1 MSESKTDP
9 GADPGRFL
17 LRPARSE
24 DLPALERFAA
34 ASAFGI
40 TTLPPDRALLAE
52 RLRRSASAFQSGDA
66 ASGEEIYLFVV
77 EDLARGEPVGT
88 SGIAASAGFRE
99 RFYSYRS
106 EYVVHASPALGA
118 SNRTHTLHLCH
129 DLTGVTLLTSFYIE
143 PAYEHTL
150 APQLLSRARLLYIA
164 QFAERFSDR
173 IAAESPGLADD
184 SGRCPFWDA
193 VGRRFFDMDYPAVE
207 RLAVGRSKS
216 FIAEL
221 MPHSP
226 IYVPLLPEEAQ
237 WAIGQLHP
245 VGELPFSIL
254 VDEGFDP
261 DTYVDIFDGGPTTH
275 ARVALLKTVAAS
287 REARVADT
295 GAAAAAPSAQRGW
308 QLASNTRRDE
318 FRAVLLPASSG
329 GERGLSVTPEAA
341 IALGVY
347 AGDTLR
353 VAPLESA
360 GGGGGE
366 GPGAGGDDTGNAS
379 HDGGRHE

>member
-1 MSESKTDP
+1 MSESRNGPDP
-9 GADPGRFL
+9 HRFL

-34 ASAFGI
+34 ASAYGI

-52 RLRRSASAFQSGDA
+52 RLRRSASAFKSSDE

-77 EDLARGEPVGT
+77 EDLALGEPVGT
-88 SGIAASAGFRE
+88 SGIAASAGFAE

-106 EYVVHASPALGA
+106 EYVVHSSPTLGA

-129 DLTGVTLLTSFYIE
+129 DLTGVTLLTSFYID

-150 APQLLSRARLLYIA
+150 APQLLSRGRLLFIA

-226 IYVPLLPEEAQ
+226 VYVPLLPEEAQ

-261 DTYVDIFDGGPTTH
+261 DTYVDIFDGGPTGH
-275 ARVALLKTVAAS
+275 ARVALLRTIAAS
-287 REARVADT
+287 RELRVDDT
-295 GAAAAAPSAQRGW
+295 SAAVVEPAAKHRW
-308 QLASNTRRDE
+308 QLAANTRRDA
-318 FRAVLLPASSG
+318 FRAMLLAAGSP
-329 GERGLSVTPEAA
+329 ERRHSLTAEAA

-347 AGDTLR
+347 TGDTLR
-353 VAPLESA
+353 VAPLELE
-360 GGGGGE
+360 GE
-366 GPGAGGDDTGNAS
+366 GSSGSNGS
-379 HDGGRHE
+379 HDGARHE

>member
-1 MSESKTDP
+1 MTAPDTAQPS
-9 GADPGRFL
+9 FL
-17 LRPARSE
+17 LRPARPE
-24 DLPALERFAA
+24 DLPALEHFAA

-52 RLRRSASAFQSGDA
+52 RLRRSAAAFAGADA
-66 ASGEEIYLFVV
+66 ASGEEIYLFVI
-77 EDLARGEPVGT
+77 EDLVRGAPVGT

-99 RFYSYRS
+99 RFYSYRN
-106 EYVVHASPALGA
+106 EYVVHASPTLGA

-129 DLTGVTLLTSFYIE
+129 DLTGVTLLSSFYVE
-143 PAYEHTL
+143 PDYAATL
-150 APQLLSRARLLYIA
+150 APQLLSRGRLLFVA
-164 QFAERFSDR
+164 QFADRFSDR

-193 VGRRFFDMDYPAVE
+193 VGRRFFDMDYPSVE

-254 VDEGFDP
+254 ADEGFDP
-261 DTYVDIFDGGPTTH
+261 DTYVDIFDGGPTAH
-275 ARVALLKTVAAS
+275 ARVALLRTVAAS
-287 REARVADT
+287 REVRVADT
-295 GAAAAAPSAQRGW
+295 AAAASPPREGW
-308 QLASNTRRDE
+308 QLAASTRRDA
-318 FRAVLLPASSG
+318 FRATLLPAS
-329 GERGLSVTPEAA
+329 ERGRPVSLTPGAA

-353 VAPLESA
+353 VAPLEQA
-360 GGGGGE
+360 GE
-366 GPGAGGDDTGNAS
+366 GVNGS
-379 HDGGRHE
+379 QDGGRNE